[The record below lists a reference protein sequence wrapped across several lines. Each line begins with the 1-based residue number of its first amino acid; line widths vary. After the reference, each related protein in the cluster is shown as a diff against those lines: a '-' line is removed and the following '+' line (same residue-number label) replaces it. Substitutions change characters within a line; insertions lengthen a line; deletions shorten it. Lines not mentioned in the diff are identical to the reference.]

1 MSFNQ
6 KLTEAVWS
14 EEQAQWDLQVSK
26 SALDRKPEQEIYV
39 SDRSRTL
46 ILAPSIETNV
56 IF

>member
-14 EEQAQWDLQVSK
+14 EEQAQWHLQVSQ
-26 SALDRKPEQEIYV
+26 SALDRKPEQEIDV

-46 ILAPSIETNV
+46 ILAPSIKTNV